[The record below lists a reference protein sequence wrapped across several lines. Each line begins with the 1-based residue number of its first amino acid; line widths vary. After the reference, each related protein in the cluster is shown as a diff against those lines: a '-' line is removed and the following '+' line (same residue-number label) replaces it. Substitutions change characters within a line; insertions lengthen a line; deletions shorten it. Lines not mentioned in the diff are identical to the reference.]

1 MRSRLFQL
9 AFPVLLLPACQASTE
24 IPAYLLPGAAQE
36 LVASSLK
43 LSKCDPQKVSTD
55 ISFCDVKEAK
65 FGGAPASFKLTLL
78 NGKLISTIITLPA
91 DEFSS
96 TVSNMTKRMGESSY
110 EREFEVYGVKHKSIY
125 WGSKSVYITANRYAF
140 GDTKHSMLILMLPE
154 ATPEIARP
162 LFLKNDA
169 KPSSNAARQ

>member
-9 AFPVLLLPACQASTE
+9 AVPILLLSACQASTE
-24 IPAYLLPGAAQE
+24 ISAYLLPGASQE

-43 LSKCDPQKVSTD
+43 LSKCDPQKVSKD
-55 ISFCDVKEAK
+55 ISYCDVKEAE
-65 FGGAPASFKLTLL
+65 FGGAPASFRLSLQ
-78 NGKLISTIITLPA
+78 NGKLINTTITLPA
-91 DEFSS
+91 DEFSA
-96 TVSNMTKRMGESSY
+96 TVSSMTKRMGESSY
-110 EREFEVYGVKHKSIY
+110 EREFEVYGVKHKSIH
-125 WGSKSVYITANRYAF
+125 WGSKDLYATANRYAF

>member
-1 MRSRLFQL
+1 MLHSYLRL
-9 AFPVLLLPACQASTE
+9 AFFLLLLSACQARTE
-24 IPAYLLPGAAQE
+24 IPAHILPGASQE
-36 LVASSLK
+36 MVRSSLE
-43 LSKCDPQKVSTD
+43 LTKCDPKKVTMD
-55 ISFCDVKEAK
+55 ISFCEVKEAK
-65 FGGAPASFKLTLL
+65 FGGSPASFKLTLK

-96 TVSNMTKRMGESSY
+96 TVSRMTKLMGESSN
-110 EREFEVYGVKHKSIY
+110 EREFEVYGVKHKSMY
-125 WGSKSVYITANRYAF
+125 WGNKSVYVTANRYAF

-169 KPSSNAARQ
+169 KPSSNAAHQ